1 MGKKIEVPKPP
12 YFPKPLAKSA
22 RLVYNQLRNR
32 RILVC
37 PTVAQSETNNQFKNQ
52 TDYRLSPIGVE
63 DSLSVYLRLCLLSM
77 YVKAANTTSKSVST
91 SKVFIPTHIH
101 SAASRE
107 ISANS
112 SSVMFWSLPNA
123 CSPSSSMSLSFMC
136 GITCLICP
144 IISVLCLKHT
154 HEIDFFYCEFTHL
167 LTSPSVIF
175 SRFPFPVKYAP
186 SYLSAL

>member
-1 MGKKIEVPKPP
+1 MQKRCILNPQVVVSYFISTSWGLYTIISEGKFTQP

-22 RLVYNQLRNR
+22 RLVYNQLRNQ

-91 SKVFIPTHIH
+91 SKVFIPT
-101 SAASRE
+101 SFLFPERTTARL
-107 ISANS
+107 
-112 SSVMFWSLPNA
+112 SL
-123 CSPSSSMSLSFMC
+123 
-136 GITCLICP
+136 
-144 IISVLCLKHT
+144 
-154 HEIDFFYCEFTHL
+154 L
-167 LTSPSVIF
+167 L
-175 SRFPFPVKYAP
+175 
-186 SYLSAL
+186 